1 MQSLSI
7 NTVFSE
13 FRDDYGEMTL
23 FLSLVQLLLLK
34 M

>member
-13 FRDDYGEMTL
+13 FRDDDGEMKL